1 VDSTLTIWNIHDQV
15 PYSTH
20 NVRGE
25 DVPSS
30 ITFIH
35 DGIVIGRKNG
45 TIFQLLS
52 ITTKQVLST
61 IKFTNGNHEDPDMFG
76 HVSYDSR
83 INTLWIANSR
93 RDSMIAFRIN
103 LESTVVG
110 GDEAIRGS
118 FDQVV
123 EFGGQKP
130 TIHFVILTADV
141 DPTGEE
147 AQAACIAAKVP
158 QGEVAL
164 VAFSVH
170 AGGVDQLL
178 IRRDWFDSAFY
189 SAHAKF
195 PVYEMS
201 SLSGVA
207 LATYEPKGQRQT
219 TQVLA
224 SAAPAPQQQGPM
236 DLPSGSLQRLRTPP
250 SEDVEGDYSRDEI
263 RATEPKSK
271 GKGRNVN
278 WKEKDD
284 KEKKSDAGILSDSS
298 LGQVIT
304 REMKKTEESLHT
316 RLGRL
321 IGKEMDKQRKLS

>member
-1 VDSTLTIWNIHDQV
+1 
-15 PYSTH
+15 
-20 NVRGE
+20 
-25 DVPSS
+25 
-30 ITFIH
+30 
-35 DGIVIGRKNG
+35 
-45 TIFQLLS
+45 
-52 ITTKQVLST
+52 
-61 IKFTNGNHEDPDMFG
+61 MFG
-76 HVSYDSR
+76 HPSYDSR

-93 RDSMIAFRIN
+93 RESLIAFRIN

-130 TIHFVILTADV
+130 TIHFVILTADA

-178 IRRDWFDSAFY
+178 IRKDWFDSAFY
-189 SAHAKF
+189 SAQAKF
-195 PVYEMS
+195 PVYETS
-201 SLSGVA
+201 SPSNVG
-207 LATYEPKGQRQT
+207 TYESKGQRQT
-219 TQVLA
+219 TQAPQSV
-224 SAAPAPQQQGPM
+224 APAPAPPQGPM
-236 DLPSGSLQRLRTPP
+236 DLSSGPLQRLRTPP
-250 SEDVEGDYSRDEI
+250 SEDVEGDYSRDET
-263 RATEPKSK
+263 RAAEPKSK

-278 WKEKDD
+278 WKERDD
-284 KEKKSDAGILSDSS
+284 KERKSDATILSESS
-298 LGQVIT
+298 LGQVFT
-304 REMKKTEESLHT
+304 REMKKTEENLHS

>member
-1 VDSTLTIWNIHDQV
+1 
-15 PYSTH
+15 
-20 NVRGE
+20 
-25 DVPSS
+25 
-30 ITFIH
+30 
-35 DGIVIGRKNG
+35 
-45 TIFQLLS
+45 
-52 ITTKQVLST
+52 
-61 IKFTNGNHEDPDMFG
+61 MFG
-76 HVSYDSR
+76 HASYDSR
-83 INTLWIANSR
+83 INTLWVANSR
-93 RDSMIAFRIN
+93 RDSMIAFRVN

-130 TIHFVILTADV
+130 TIHFVILTGDA

-178 IRRDWFDSAFY
+178 IRKDWFDSAFY
-189 SAHAKF
+189 SAQAKF

-201 SLSGVA
+201 SLSNIA
-207 LATYEPKGQRQT
+207 LGTYESKGQRQT
-219 TQVLA
+219 AQILP
-224 SAAPAPQQQGPM
+224 SAALVAPPPPQGPM
-236 DLPSGSLQRLRTPP
+236 DLPSGSLQRSRTPP

-278 WKEKDD
+278 WKDKDD
-284 KEKKSDAGILSDSS
+284 KEKKSDTGILNDAA

-321 IGKEMDKQRKLS
+321 IGKEMDKQRESFKHSTPRCF